1 MVQRTVLKVDV
12 SCHKCKKKILK
23 AVSDIDGV
31 DKIEVDEGK
40 GTLTVT
46 GSADPYEIIVRTRK
60 AGKHVEVVTIG
71 PPPPPP
77 KQPQAQDQQKKPE
90 DKKEEKKPQQ
100 KSQIHDPLTCP
111 QCQSIIVVPM
121 GYHER
126 SPSCSIM

>member
-12 SCHKCKKKILK
+12 SCQKCKKKLLK
-23 AVSDIDGV
+23 AVSALEGV

-46 GSADPYEIIVRTRK
+46 GNADPYEIIVRTRK
-60 AGKHVEVVTIG
+60 AGKHAEVVSIG

-77 KQPQAQDQQKKPE
+77 KQGPQKKAE
-90 DKKEEKKPQQ
+90 AEEKKKEEKKTEQ
-100 KSQIHDPLTCP
+100 KAQIHDPLTCL
-111 QCQSIIVVPM
+111 QCQRIVVVPM
-121 GYHER
+121 GYEEP